1 VASLIRA
8 RREPPPFMTRFKRAL
23 LLLLMGGGGLAASAL
38 LLEAGV
44 LLLLGEQARFP
55 RHVVGADFGVRINQ
69 PNARYA
75 HHSADVDVEFRI
87 NAKGMRADRNYP
99 YEKPDGVLRIVAL
112 GDSYT
117 VGYEVEAEETFSSVL
132 QRELRRRGHFVEV
145 LNTGVS
151 GYSNAEALLYLE
163 RELLRYAPDVVVL
176 SFVGNDL
183 VDNVRSGLFGLE
195 GAELAELATSYVPAG
210 RLGDLLNRNP
220 FLNWL
225 SESSNAFVL
234 IKERVTL
241 LVKQRLV
248 DANQRSVEAHE
259 APPFQRRLA
268 AAILDRLHRTC
279 HERGIPLV
287 IQSIPTLV
295 RPGGTK
301 QLVDLFPLD
310 EFDVLRSGLVFFAA
324 RQVLEPLLHE
334 VPLYHERSHGH
345 WTPEAHRLSG
355 EALAALIED
364 EILEAK
370 ARP

>member
-1 VASLIRA
+1 
-8 RREPPPFMTRFKRAL
+8 MTRFTRTL
-23 LLLLMGGGGLAASAL
+23 LLLLLGCGGLAVSAL

-44 LLLLGEQARFP
+44 LLLLGEQARFS
-55 RHVVGADFGVRINQ
+55 RHVVGADFGVRINV
-69 PNARYA
+69 PNARYT

-87 NAKGMRADRNYP
+87 NSKGMRADRNYP

-132 QRELRRRGHFVEV
+132 QRELRRSGHDVEV

-163 RELLRYAPDVVVL
+163 RELLRYEPDVVVL

-183 VDNVRSGLFGLE
+183 VDNVRSGLFRLE
-195 GAELAELATSYVPAG
+195 DGELAEDATSYVPAG

-225 SESSNAFVL
+225 SERSNAFVL

-241 LVKQRLV
+241 LLKRRLV
-248 DANQRSVEAHE
+248 AANQRNVESQE
-259 APPFQRRLA
+259 TPPFQRQLA
-268 AAILDRLHRTC
+268 AVILDRLHRTC
-279 HERGIPLV
+279 QERGIALV
-287 IQSIPTLV
+287 IQSIPTIV
-295 RPGGTK
+295 RSGTTK

-310 EFDVLRSGLVFFAA
+310 EFDVSRSGLVFFAA
-324 RQVLEPLLHE
+324 RQVLEPRLHE
-334 VPLYHERSHGH
+334 VQLYHERSHGH

-355 EALAALIED
+355 EALATLIGD
-364 EILEAK
+364 GILEAK
-370 ARP
+370 AQPRASMDHR